1 MFASKSS
8 SVRHLFVVMT
18 AINASAL
25 CSTRAHAQSPA
36 AGPVSAFELTACTVE
51 GGSRVIATHIS
62 PRAGVQAEADA
73 SRVWLRFAHVGTAPL
88 LALAVDPTSL
98 QPLTLVAAA
107 PLPLGKALVTQV
119 AFIETQRPEPADE
132 VGAPIVGL
140 ASKPGERVAGPVVVK
155 VDRDR
160 AVWAWTS
167 GSMYSGM
174 DVWILT
180 VDGHGDPIGSAITV
194 SHDGNAMGL
203 VPAIALD
210 TSGRGLVA
218 FVASNERGFDV
229 VASSIDCGTP
239 VDAPPT
245 SWAME
250 TSL

>member
-1 MFASKSS
+1 
-8 SVRHLFVVMT
+8 
-18 AINASAL
+18 
-25 CSTRAHAQSPA
+25 
-36 AGPVSAFELTACTVE
+36 
-51 GGSRVIATHIS
+51 
-62 PRAGVQAEADA
+62 
-73 SRVWLRFAHVGTAPL
+73 
-88 LALAVDPTSL
+88 
-98 QPLTLVAAA
+98 
-107 PLPLGKALVTQV
+107 
-119 AFIETQRPEPADE
+119 
-132 VGAPIVGL
+132 
-140 ASKPGERVAGPVVVK
+140 
-155 VDRDR
+155 
-160 AVWAWTS
+160 
-167 GSMYSGM
+167 MYSGM

-203 VPAIALD
+203 VPAIAMD